1 MDWFVSYCRTH
12 DFILLI
18 LIWIFDFGPKRLP
31 GLSRDGP
38 QHPNL
43 LSLSIYYNRPLS
55 YLKILQ
61 YRDERFACLTTE
73 NLFVR
78 QGKKRIQDRRGLYN
92 ENLSKQ
98 RRKVNLALLHDSNQ
112 VIIII
117 IIIFNTYIT
126 LFL

>member
-1 MDWFVSYCRTH
+1 MDWFASYCRTR

-18 LIWIFDFGPKRLP
+18 LIWIFDFGRPKRLP

-43 LSLSIYYNRPLS
+43 FSLLIYYNCPLS

-61 YRDERFACLTTE
+61 DRDKRFACLTTE

-98 RRKVNLALLHDSNQ
+98 QRKVSLAMLHESNQ
-112 VIIII
+112 AKAALNYKV
-117 IIIFNTYIT
+117 
-126 LFL
+126 